1 MKSFLS
7 FVGLVAFSGALAA
20 AEGGKHC
27 LDGVCIGD
35 DLVKLSVK
43 WTPAAV
49 GGDARQ
55 YYANEL
61 KSKKPQDIYKAA
73 NHKLVGEPKVLATLL
88 PYVLDAQA
96 FDGEAIEQLKQVQA
110 FCTNL
115 TLKGQLAL
123 DTKEKVF
130 VTAQAVPPTADG
142 MQLRIVRIEK
152 IFDAY
157 HPISR
162 PEQEG
167 TVKNLTKSLKKQY
180 PGLVEVRDIDDMFL
194 NDKYTDKAAILGF
207 KFSNDVA
214 FPMALKLRDV
224 SDVPALDDT
233 SVASVCKI

>member
-1 MKSFLS
+1 MVLA
-7 FVGLVAFSGALAA
+7 GAAVAADS
-20 AEGGKHC
+20 KKPC

-35 DLVKLSVK
+35 DLLKLGVK
-43 WTPAAV
+43 WVPLNV

-61 KSKKPQDIYKAA
+61 KGKKAKDLLKAV
-73 NHKLVGEPKVLATLL
+73 NHKLVAEEPVLAALL
-88 PYVLDAQA
+88 PSLLDAQG
-96 FDGEAIEQLKQVQA
+96 FDGDTMAQLKKVQA
-110 FCTNL
+110 FCTDI

-123 DTKEKVF
+123 DSKEKIY
-130 VTAQAVPPTADG
+130 VTAQAIPPTAEG
-142 MQLRIVRIEK
+142 MQLRVVRIEK
-152 IFDAY
+152 VFDAY

-167 TVKNLTKSLKKQY
+167 TVKALTKSLKKQY
-180 PGLVEVRDIDDMFL
+180 PGLVEVRDVDDMFL

-224 SDVPALDDT
+224 SDLPVLDET
-233 SVASVCKI
+233 SVPSVCKI